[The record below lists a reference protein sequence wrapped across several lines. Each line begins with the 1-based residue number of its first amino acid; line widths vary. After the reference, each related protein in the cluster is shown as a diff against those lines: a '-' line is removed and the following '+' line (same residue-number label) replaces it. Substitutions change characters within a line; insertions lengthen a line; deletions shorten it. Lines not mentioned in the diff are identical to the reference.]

1 MLSAF
6 LAAVRIVLCWL
17 DVTHRRKTA
26 LASGIC
32 HSVGDTLL
40 SQPILRQC
48 PGSLSGDGTP
58 FAGPVVQMRCKT
70 KVLATCSHDRFHSKP
85 KQKRGGC
92 PPSQIYLSMN
102 KCDGKCPMTGRSGS
116 LFSLC
121 TLYTLLC
128 AAGLQTKGLPHQE
141 TGSSDAAEQCLD
153 SRLKI
158 LSPVLTLKL
167 IIDFAWTLKFLDCY
181 MECHKTVLSL
191 VFFDWKM
198 LSVRML
204 LVLRYLE
211 TVYWSR
217 VGSICRMAKDRWIM
231 YFVGSY

>member
-1 MLSAF
+1 MVFVIQWVTLFCLNPYWGNAPAVCQGTGHLL
-6 LAAVRIVLCWL
+6 LALLFRW
-17 DVTHRRKTA
+17 DV
-26 LASGIC
+26 
-32 HSVGDTLL
+32 
-40 SQPILRQC
+40 
-48 PGSLSGDGTP
+48 
-58 FAGPVVQMRCKT
+58 
-70 KVLATCSHDRFHSKP
+70 KP
-85 KQKRGGC
+85 KSWPLVVMTGSTVNQNRREEVA
-92 PPSQIYLSMN
+92 PTSQIYLSMN

-141 TGSSDAAEQCLD
+141 TGSSHAAEQCLD

-158 LSPVLTLKL
+158 LSHVLTLNL
-167 IIDFAWTLKFLDCY
+167 IIDFAWTLKFLDSY

-231 YFVGSY
+231 YFVRSY